1 MLWMNKTEQELS
13 RITTIDFSPLK
24 FMSFMPTDPQEV
36 RSIIL
41 GLRSKSASGLDKIT
55 AKILKQNFFSLV
67 PPITYMGNIS
77 QHRSCS
83 DILKRVVVFPIFKS
97 GKRNEPN
104 NYRPISLLSTLS
116 KILEKTMIKISN
128 HEIFRTKQAPQW
140 FPIWFQSKNI
150 NGGRCSD
157 ITLKYSDV
165 SK

>member
-1 MLWMNKTEQELS
+1 MNKTEQELS

-67 PPITYMGNIS
+67 PPITYMCNMSLDTGS
-77 QHRSCS
+77 FP
-83 DILKRVVVFPIFKS
+83 DTLKRAFVCPIFKS
-97 GKRNEPN
+97 RKRNEPN

-116 KILEKTMIKISN
+116 KILEKNCEQKS
-128 HEIFRTKQAPQW
+128 HEIIRTKQAPQ
-140 FPIWFQSKNI
+140 
-150 NGGRCSD
+150 
-157 ITLKYSDV
+157 
-165 SK
+165 